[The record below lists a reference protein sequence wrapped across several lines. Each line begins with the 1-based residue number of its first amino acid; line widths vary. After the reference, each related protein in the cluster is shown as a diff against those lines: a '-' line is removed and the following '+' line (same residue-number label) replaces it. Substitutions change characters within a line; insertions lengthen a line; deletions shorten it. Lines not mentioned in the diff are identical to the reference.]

1 MDPSIVWLRRDLR
14 LHDNVA
20 LFEACRRDARVCLAF
35 VLDPSLLRSERVGA
49 PIVQAF
55 FDALAALRANLRELG
70 SDLALLEGDFATELS
85 RLARRIGAREVF
97 YNEDYEPEAIARD
110 ASVTAAL
117 EQEGVVMHASLDHV
131 YFGADEIQLDGGQ
144 PYKVFTPFKRR
155 WIERRHPLPRPPVPS
170 AQLAKGCLLSAES
183 IGTTRGVPRPED
195 FGHRSSARFPHV
207 SEKRARALLGT
218 FLRSGGAVERYEV
231 ERNFPAN
238 DGTSHLSP
246 HLRAGTIG
254 IRECFERA
262 FERRDESRGHV
273 RASVEAWIGELIWRE
288 FYQMILARFPHV
300 ATEPF
305 LPAAARIPWR
315 SSEEDFAA
323 WCAGRTGYPLIDAAM
338 RQLNECGWMHNRLR
352 MLVASFLTKDLLL
365 DWRRGER
372 YFEEHLADADVA
384 QNNGGWQWAAS
395 TGDRRCAVLSH
406 LQSDASERDL
416 RPVRHVHSPTRAG
429 AAQAAR
435 CAHPPTVDGATAAAR
450 GGRNRNRTHVSG
462 PDRRSRRRPRPRARR
477 IRTGSASGQTPRN
490 NARQEAAGCL
500 GPQGAGILALM
511 SIAAKELVVRQIEK
525 RSAELGRQVLAT
537 ADTLHRFADQLRQ
550 DELAA
555 GTATVAESA
564 AEFIER
570 VGHYLQESDFETL
583 VSDAEQFSRERPVA
597 VGAGGLIL
605 GLLASRSIKIA
616 AARRELSEGRG
627 GARENSDPIDSSDAI
642 PPRARRRPSRAR
654 KLESRVSNGK

>member
-395 TGDRRCAVLSH
+395 TGTDAAPYFRIFNPMR
-406 LQSDASERDL
+406 QSAIFDPSGTFIRQHVPELRKLPDAHIH
-416 RPVRHVHSPTRAG
+416 RPSTA
-429 AAQAAR
+429 
-435 CAHPPTVDGATAAAR
+435 PPLLLA
-450 GGRNRNRTHVSG
+450 
-462 PDRRSRRRPRPRARR
+462 
-477 IRTGSASGQTPRN
+477 
-490 NARQEAAGCL
+490 E
-500 GPQGAGILALM
+500 AGIEIGRTYPAPIVDHAVARVRALDAFAPVLR
-511 SIAAKELVVRQIEK
+511 AAKPRETMRAKK
-525 RSAELGRQVLAT
+525 RPGV
-537 ADTLHRFADQLRQ
+537 
-550 DELAA
+550 
-555 GTATVAESA
+555 
-564 AEFIER
+564 
-570 VGHYLQESDFETL
+570 
-583 VSDAEQFSRERPVA
+583 
-597 VGAGGLIL
+597 
-605 GLLASRSIKIA
+605 
-616 AARRELSEGRG
+616 
-627 GARENSDPIDSSDAI
+627 
-642 PPRARRRPSRAR
+642 
-654 KLESRVSNGK
+654 